1 MLGTETVVKIAEQY
15 ARDVTKILNP
25 KAIVIFGSY
34 AKGTANSDSDID
46 IAVILDNLTGGYL
59 EISKQ
64 LFNLRRNISAN
75 IEPILLILSSD
86 KSGFIVEVLRT
97 GIIVYKS
104 QDFNIISYIWWYT
117 LKMHTVKEV
126 FKEVYK
132 DFKFILKPILKS
144 LRELQLIF

>member
-1 MLGTETVVKIAEQY
+1 MFDTATVIKIAEQY
-15 ARDVTKILNP
+15 AREVTKLLNP
-25 KAIVIFGSY
+25 KAIVIYGSY

-46 IAVILDNLTGGYL
+46 IAVILDNNLAGDYL

-64 LFNLRRNISAN
+64 LFRLRRNISAD

-104 QDFNIISYIWWYT
+104 QNFNIKSYI
-117 LKMHTVKEV
+117 
-126 FKEVYK
+126 
-132 DFKFILKPILKS
+132 
-144 LRELQLIF
+144 